1 MDEKI
6 KKIQEIIDNSDNIVF
21 FGGAGVSTA
30 SGIKDFRSVDGLYS
44 IKYKYPPEEML
55 SIDMLERN
63 PEDFYDF
70 YKTYLNCLDVEPN
83 VTHYYLKTLE
93 DKGKL
98 KAIVTQ
104 NIDGL
109 HTKAGSTNVLEIH
122 GTIYK
127 NYCMECGK
135 KYKPEDV
142 FNSEGIPKCECGGI
156 IRPEV
161 TLYGET
167 LPPAFDEAIEAITYA
182 DVLIVAGTSLMVY
195 PAANLIRY
203 FGGKHL
209 ILINKD
215 KTQYDGIAEI
225 TIHGDMKDIFDKLK

>member
-1 MDEKI
+1 MDDKI
-6 KKIQEIIDNSDNIVF
+6 KKLQEIIDNSDNIVF

-55 SIDMLERN
+55 SIDMLN
-63 PEDFYDF
+63 SHPDDFYDF
-70 YKTYLNCLDVEPN
+70 YKTYLNCLDVLPN
-83 VTHYYLKTLE
+83 VTHDYLKKLE

-98 KAIVTQ
+98 KAVVTQ

-109 HTKAGSTNVLEIH
+109 HTKAGSKNVLEIH

-127 NYCMECGK
+127 NYCPKCGK
-135 KYKPEDV
+135 KYGPEAV
-142 FNSEGIPKCECGGI
+142 FNAEGVPKCECGGI

-161 TLYGET
+161 TLYGEM
-167 LPPAFDEAIEAITYA
+167 LPPAFDEAIKVITYA

-195 PAANLIRY
+195 PAANLVRY

-215 KTQYDGIAEI
+215 KTQYDDFAEI
-225 TIHGDMKDIFDKLK
+225 TIHGDMKDIFSKLK

>member
-1 MDEKI
+1 MDDKI
-6 KKIQEIIDNSDNIVF
+6 KKLQEIIDNSDNIVF

-55 SIDMLERN
+55 SIDMLN
-63 PEDFYDF
+63 SHPDGFYDF
-70 YKTYLNCLDVEPN
+70 YKTYLNCLDVLPN
-83 VTHYYLKTLE
+83 VTHDYLKKLE

-98 KAIVTQ
+98 KAVVTQ

-109 HTKAGSTNVLEIH
+109 HTKAGSKNVLEIH

-127 NYCMECGK
+127 NYCPKCGK
-135 KYKPEDV
+135 KYGPEAV
-142 FNSEGIPKCECGGI
+142 FNVEGVPKCECGGI

-161 TLYGET
+161 TLYGEM
-167 LPPAFDEAIEAITYA
+167 LPPAFDEAIKVITYA

-195 PAANLIRY
+195 PAANLVRY

-215 KTQYDGIAEI
+215 KTQYDDFAEI
-225 TIHGDMKDIFDKLK
+225 TIHGDMKDIFSKLK